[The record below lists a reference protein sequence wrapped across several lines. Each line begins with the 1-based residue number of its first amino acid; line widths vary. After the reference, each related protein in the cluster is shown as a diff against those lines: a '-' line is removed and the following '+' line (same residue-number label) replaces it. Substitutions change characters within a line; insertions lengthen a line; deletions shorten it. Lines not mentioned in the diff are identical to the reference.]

1 MIYTCYIDVTQFE
14 NETLFREKLNLLS
27 PCRQRKI
34 AQLKQEKD
42 RHRSLGAGL
51 ALDHALGIYG
61 NGLRERDMEYVFGE
75 WGKPSLRNYP
85 EIHFSLSHS
94 GAYAM
99 CSIGGSPVGND
110 IEWIRPGRLK
120 VAERFFTAQELAFLY
135 RGQDKGRQSI
145 RTDSSVRQPQSDHDE
160 DDGELWYEAEETT
173 QRLFRIWTMKE
184 SFLKVTGRGM
194 SLPLNDFSVVV
205 EEEKQAVCV
214 KQCFDDVTYQMKE
227 YGDIAGYRAAVCCPA
242 GEEIEEGMQP
252 VMV

>member
-51 ALDHALGIYG
+51 ALDHALGVYG

-75 WGKPSLRNYP
+75 WGKPSLRDYP

-99 CSIGGSPVGND
+99 CSIGGSLVGND

-135 RGQDKGRQSI
+135 RGHKGMQSI
-145 RTDSSVRQPQSDHDE
+145 RTDGSVRQPQSGRDE
-160 DDGELWYEAEETT
+160 DDGELWYEAEEIT
-173 QRLFRIWTMKE
+173 QRLFRIWTM
-184 SFLKVTGRGM
+184 
-194 SLPLNDFSVVV
+194 
-205 EEEKQAVCV
+205 
-214 KQCFDDVTYQMKE
+214 
-227 YGDIAGYRAAVCCPA
+227 RAS
-242 GEEIEEGMQP
+242 
-252 VMV
+252 

>member
-94 GAYAM
+94 GPRHGTVA
-99 CSIGGSPVGND
+99 
-110 IEWIRPGRLK
+110 WI
-120 VAERFFTAQELAFLY
+120 
-135 RGQDKGRQSI
+135 SH
-145 RTDSSVRQPQSDHDE
+145 SSV
-160 DDGELWYEAEETT
+160 
-173 QRLFRIWTMKE
+173 
-184 SFLKVTGRGM
+184 TG
-194 SLPLNDFSVVV
+194 
-205 EEEKQAVCV
+205 
-214 KQCFDDVTYQMKE
+214 
-227 YGDIAGYRAAVCCPA
+227 
-242 GEEIEEGMQP
+242 
-252 VMV
+252 